1 MNPSLN
7 ESAPETKR
15 LGRAIFR
22 VCPRGAMRTLARQ
35 YHATELVQKAV
46 LARNGKDSTQYREA
60 NDYR

>member
-1 MNPSLN
+1 
-7 ESAPETKR
+7 
-15 LGRAIFR
+15 
-22 VCPRGAMRTLARQ
+22 MRTLARQ